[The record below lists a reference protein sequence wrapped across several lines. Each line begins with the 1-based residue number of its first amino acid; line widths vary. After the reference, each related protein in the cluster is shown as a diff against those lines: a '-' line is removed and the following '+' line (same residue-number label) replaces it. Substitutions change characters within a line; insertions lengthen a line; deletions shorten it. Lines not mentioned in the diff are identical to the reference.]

1 MDPFGNTP
9 RFDGTGFQRWKVLM
23 KAHLQTTGLDVWRV
37 VSEGIT
43 NTSRKEKQ
51 NDVIAKS
58 IILYSLSDSVF
69 NGVFSCENAKELWK
83 TIKEYHEGTKDVAN
97 ERYYVLIDK
106 LNSFKQLD
114 GENAESMY
122 SRLNVL

>member
-9 RFDGTGFQRWKVLM
+9 RFDGTGFQHWKVLM

-51 NDVIAKS
+51 NDVIVKS
-58 IILYSLSDSVF
+58 IILSSLGGSVF
-69 NGVFSCENAKELWK
+69 NHVFTYENA
-83 TIKEYHEGTKDVAN
+83 GVMKDYQ
-97 ERYYVLIDK
+97 R
-106 LNSFKQLD
+106 
-114 GENAESMY
+114 ES
-122 SRLNVL
+122 

>member
-51 NDVIAKS
+51 NDVIVKS
-58 IILYSLSDSVF
+58 IILSSLGGSVF
-69 NGVFSCENAKELWK
+69 NHVFTYENARVM
-83 TIKEYHEGTKDVAN
+83 KDYQ
-97 ERYYVLIDK
+97 R
-106 LNSFKQLD
+106 
-114 GENAESMY
+114 ES
-122 SRLNVL
+122 